1 MCMTRTNI
9 EIDDKLV
16 AAVML
21 RYHLPSKRSAVEYA
35 LRQLAIAPKT
45 REEVLAMRGSGF
57 ELTNEEIEG
66 DWSLDG

>member
-1 MCMTRTNI
+1 
-9 EIDDKLV
+9 
-16 AAVML
+16 
-21 RYHLPSKRSAVEYA
+21 VEYA